1 MAFDVYLGHTSK
13 RYNSTSQP
21 SYDDWDK
28 FTAVF
33 KNAKDID
40 APTIELF
47 IPGKQEYPQYN
58 AMYMPVVDSW
68 YWITSIV
75 SVRANVWQVSGVM
88 DVLATY
94 RSDIMATN
102 AYVLYGFNRSAGASD
117 IRLRDDRQNVSQV
130 PQVSTAQVD
139 ITGETLSLDAGC
151 FILSAVGAN
160 GGVNVWMIPR
170 VAMKALINSIGRDIT
185 DAIADLDETEILK
198 FFTSKALTQGSAIS
212 AIRSCIWLP
221 IKANQIPAGEG
232 EHVYLGDFDTGVT
245 GKPVNAT
252 TIIKKETSVSI
263 PWPVSDWRRMNTQII
278 CYVPFVGTV
287 AVPVDQCNG
296 AAKLH
301 FTWCVEVLSGGVS
314 LRIDADQ
321 YPVYTGS
328 ANIGCNYAIGSSN
341 VPTTNFISGTIQ
353 AVGGVIQAGGGISG
367 AIVNGLTGGLLG
379 DDNALGNIA
388 QGMSNVG
395 QGAIQ
400 ALTPVVQC
408 AGSLSGNAAMGQST
422 LAKVVVLYYNPIDDA
437 AFSAVYGHPVM
448 QIAKPVSG
456 YCKTLGFSVGG
467 NQRAAE
473 KSAIAALMDSGVFI
487 E

>member
-1 MAFDVYLGHTSK
+1 MAFEVYLGYTSK
-13 RYNSTSQP
+13 RINSTSQP
-21 SYDDWDK
+21 SIDGWD
-28 FTAVF
+28 TYNAVF

-40 APTIELF
+40 NPTLELYM
-47 IPGKQEYPQYN
+47 PGKQDYPQYN
-58 AMYMPVVDSW
+58 AMYIPVVNSW
-68 YWITSIV
+68 YWIRSIV
-75 SVRANVWQVSGVM
+75 SVRTDVWQVTGVM

-94 RSDIMATN
+94 RADILSTN
-102 AYVLYGFNRSAGASD
+102 AYILYGFNRDAGASD

-130 PQVSTAQVD
+130 PQVRTAEID
-139 ITGETLSLDAGC
+139 ITGDALSIDAGC

-170 VAMKALINSIGRDIT
+170 VAMKALINNIGADIT

-221 IKANQIPAGEG
+221 IKANQIPAGDG

-252 TIIKKETSVSI
+252 TIIKKETEVSI
-263 PWPVSDWRRMNTQII
+263 PWPVSDWRRMNSQII
-278 CYVPFVGTV
+278 CYIPFVGTV

-296 AAKLH
+296 AAKLK

-314 LRIDADQ
+314 IRMDADE

-328 ANIGCNYAIGSSN
+328 ANIGCTYAIGSSN
-341 VPTTNFISGTIQ
+341 VPTTNFVSGTIQ
-353 AVGGVIQAGGGISG
+353 AVGGVIQAGGGISS
-367 AIVNGLTGGLLG
+367 AIVSGLTGGLLG
-379 DDNALGNIA
+379 DDNALGNIS
-388 QGMSNVG
+388 QGITSAG
-395 QGAIQ
+395 QGVIQ

-408 AGSLSGNAAMGQST
+408 AGSLSGNASMGQSM

-448 QIAKPVSG
+448 QMATPVHG
-456 YCKTLGFSVGG
+456 YCKTLGFSVRGH
-467 NQRAAE
+467 QRAAE
-473 KSAIAALMDSGVFI
+473 KAAIASMMDSGVFI

>member
-47 IPGKQEYPQYN
+47 IPGKLDYPQYN
-58 AMYMPVVDSW
+58 AMYIPVVSSW

-94 RSDIMATN
+94 REDILATD
-102 AYVLYGFNRSAGASD
+102 AYVLYGFNKSAGESD

-139 ITGETLSLDAGC
+139 VTGGVLSLDVGC
-151 FILSAVGAN
+151 YIMSAVGAN
-160 GGVNVWMIPR
+160 GGVTVWLISRSNM
-170 VAMKALINSIGRDIT
+170 VNLINKIGQDIT
-185 DAIADLDETEILK
+185 DAIANLDETEILK

-221 IKANQIPAGEG
+221 VKWGSVPAGKFETI
-232 EHVYLGDFDTGVT
+232 YLGDFDTGVD
-245 GKPVNAT
+245 GKKIDAN

-341 VPTTNFISGTIQ
+341 VPTTNFISGTVQ

-367 AIVNGLTGGLLG
+367 SIVNGLTGGLLG
-379 DDNALGNIA
+379 DDNALTNIS

-395 QGAIQ
+395 NGVMQ

-448 QIAKPVSG
+448 QMATPVPG
-456 YCKTLGFSVGG
+456 YCKTLGFSVRG

-473 KSAIAALMDSGVFI
+473 KSAIAAFMDSGVFI